1 MLIDKD
7 AAIAAIRRLEID
19 GPQMIWSSDAIDAV
33 QGVEPDAPHVPDVD
47 SGEDLEKKRKTL
59 VEQIEDVKRKKQL
72 RHVQILKEG
81 GDLDHDLEFQE
92 LRLQDEQIGAEI
104 RRLKEKLKAI
114 HKAQAAP
121 MERNRPEGNAVN
133 VSNDVFGM
141 TGWQSRLLYMLANE
155 VGEDRYRELKRIARA
170 DHRHKVED
178 EYYKKEHIYNES
190 FSFDRMM
197 RNNYNKY
204 GGENL

>member
-1 MLIDKD
+1 
-7 AAIAAIRRLEID
+7 
-19 GPQMIWSSDAIDAV
+19 MIWSSDAIDAV
-33 QGVEPDAPHVPDVD
+33 QGVEEDAPHVPDVD

-59 VEQIEDVKRKKQL
+59 VEQLEDIKQKRQL
-72 RHVQILKEG
+72 RHVQLLKEG

-92 LRLQDEQIGAEI
+92 LKLQDEQLGAEI
-104 RRLKEKLKAI
+104 RQLKEQLKAI

-155 VGEDRYRELKRIARA
+155 VGEERYRELKRIARA
-170 DHRHKVED
+170 DHRHKVEG

-190 FSFDRMM
+190 YDFDRMM
-197 RNNYNKY
+197 RDNRNRY